1 MTARLG
7 VREAGFDGIERE
19 GERKGERDGGGER
32 GVRLVSH
39 PLMIKTLSQSCRQP
53 DLECLFLFP
62 LWGGGRG
69 CCWSWLSLRTQR
81 ELI

>member
-53 DLECLFLFP
+53 DCCVLFLFSF
-62 LWGGGRG
+62 GGKGGDAVGPG
-69 CCWSWLSLRTQR
+69 CR
-81 ELI
+81 